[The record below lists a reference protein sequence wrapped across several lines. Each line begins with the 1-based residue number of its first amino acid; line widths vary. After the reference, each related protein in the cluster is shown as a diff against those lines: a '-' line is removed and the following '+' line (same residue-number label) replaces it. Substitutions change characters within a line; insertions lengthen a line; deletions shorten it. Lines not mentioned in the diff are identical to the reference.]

1 VLDPRPAVAKER
13 YKAFVAPFPVLPLT
27 EPSVELFAELRGQL
41 RRSGALIPDFGLF
54 IYVRQSPQPEL
65 AEPIPLLRFGEEW
78 LDPHLPFPHRLHER
92 RCAAIRLHPLQIRG
106 TEGAVEVVR
115 GNETLE
121 GGKNWAIEMAGFQG
135 TYHGETSTILS
146 RCAKD
151 TPVMD
156 AATQSLGDVFLRT
169 YVSEREL
176 EGDTVQLEQ
185 QGYVVWSGW
194 VAGKDIGAIYV
205 VAERCEEPSLRWH
218 FGSAFENV
226 RDTVNRYDPY
236 GLLHAGA
243 PSDEYEAEIGEILV
257 RLQGVTS
264 ETDAMRLIRN
274 VFARTLGAPP
284 TDRHVARLPGV

>member
-1 VLDPRPAVAKER
+1 
-13 YKAFVAPFPVLPLT
+13 
-27 EPSVELFAELRGQL
+27 
-41 RRSGALIPDFGLF
+41 
-54 IYVRQSPQPEL
+54 
-65 AEPIPLLRFGEEW
+65 
-78 LDPHLPFPHRLHER
+78 
-92 RCAAIRLHPLQIRG
+92 
-106 TEGAVEVVR
+106 VVR

-156 AATQSLGDVFLRT
+156 AATQSLGDVFLRA
-169 YVSEREL
+169 YAPEREL

-274 VFARTLGAPP
+274 VFARTLAAPP
-284 TDRHVARLPGV
+284 TEAPASQCNISPASPANGTSTGSLTLKRQSRTNATTVMTPDFRSITACLVSTMVAPAIAPAAAAVAPLTNALICGLSWCRINHRPGSTTPR